1 MAGLSVVIPCLNEA
15 ARLPLLLADLQRWPG
30 PLEVMVVDG
39 GSSDDSGTVARLS
52 GAHWHKSQ
60 RRGRGQQ
67 LAFGA
72 ARATGPWLLFLH
84 ADSRLP
90 VEWPAAVEAAMQSTE
105 PKRAAWYF
113 DLTVRPSRLDLK
125 LMEAAVAARSRWQQ
139 RPYGDQGLLLHA
151 SLYRQSG
158 GYAPLP
164 LMEDLELVE
173 RLGHL
178 VKLKPLGLALI
189 SDGRR
194 WAGTNALRQALRNA
208 HLRRAWRQGTP
219 ATELCRAYYKR
230 SR

>member
-1 MAGLSVVIPCLNEA
+1 MVIPCLNEA

-39 GSSDDSGTVARLS
+39 GSSDDSKAVAQLA
-52 GAHWHKSQ
+52 GAHWLQ
-60 RRGRGQQ
+60 APDRGRGQQ

-72 ARATGPWLLFLH
+72 AKATGPWLLFLH

-90 VEWPAAVEAAMQSTE
+90 ADWPAAVEAAMQSTE
-105 PKRAAWYF
+105 PERAAWYF
-113 DLTVRPSRLDLK
+113 DLQVRPSRLDLK

-139 RPYGDQGLLLHA
+139 QPYGDQGLLLHA
-151 SLYRQSG
+151 SLYRYCG

-164 LMEDLELVE
+164 LMEDLDLVE
-173 RLGHL
+173 RLGRL

-194 WAGTNALRQALRNA
+194 WAGTNALRQAMRNA

>member
-1 MAGLSVVIPCLNEA
+1 VVIPCLNEA

-39 GSSDDSGTVARLS
+39 GSSDDSKAVAQLA
-52 GAHWHKSQ
+52 GAHWLQ
-60 RRGRGQQ
+60 APDRGRGQQ

-84 ADSRLP
+84 ADSRLT

-139 RPYGDQGLLLHA
+139 SPYGDQGLLLHA
-151 SLYRQSG
+151 SLYRHSG

-219 ATELCRAYYKR
+219 ATELCRAYYRR

>member
-1 MAGLSVVIPCLNEA
+1 MVIPCLNEA
-15 ARLPLLLADLQRWPG
+15 GRLPLLLADLQRWPG
-30 PLEVMVVDG
+30 PLEVVVVDG
-39 GSSDDSGTVARLS
+39 GSRDGSKTVAQLA
-52 GAHWHKSQ
+52 GGHWLQSPD
-60 RRGRGQQ
+60 RGRGQQ

-72 ARATGPWLLFLH
+72 AKATGPWLLFLH

-90 VEWPAAVEAAMQSTE
+90 ADWPAAVEAAMHGTE
-105 PKRAAWYF
+105 QEQAAWYF

-151 SLYRQSG
+151 SLYRHSG

-164 LMEDLELVE
+164 LMEDLDLVE
-173 RLGHL
+173 RLGRL
-178 VKLKPLGLALI
+178 VRLRPLGLALI

-194 WAGTNALRQALRNA
+194 WAGTNALHQALRNA
-208 HLRRAWRQGTP
+208 QLRRAWRQGTP
-219 ATELCRAYYKR
+219 ATELCTTYYRR

>member
-1 MAGLSVVIPCLNEA
+1 MVIPCLNEA
-15 ARLPLLLADLQRWPG
+15 ARLPLLLADLQGWSS

-39 GSSDDSGTVARLS
+39 GSRDDSKAVARLA
-52 GAHWHKSQ
+52 GAHWLQ
-60 RRGRGQQ
+60 APNRGRGQQ

-72 ARATGPWLLFLH
+72 AKATGPWLLFLH
-84 ADSRLP
+84 ADTRLP
-90 VEWPAAVEAAMQSTE
+90 AEWPAAVEAAMQDTE
-105 PKRAAWYF
+105 PEQSAWYF

-173 RLGHL
+173 RLSRL
-178 VKLKPLGLALI
+178 VKLRPLGLALI

-194 WAGTNALRQALRNA
+194 WVNISVLRQALRNA

-219 ATELCRAYYKR
+219 ATELCKAYYRR